1 MTQDHTDVR
10 HRVLVHP
17 PIHVIRFL
25 HISDKPGRWTASLG
39 ASQSSNEA
47 CVASDFL
54 TGFSGAKAEGSEANA
69 RAKEHPLAPRKTR
82 TILRSPC
89 ASTPILSPGGLGE
102 GLEYYILTF
111 SEALSMLHL
120 RTSRGKT
127 ETL

>member
-10 HRVLVHP
+10 HRVLIHP

-69 RAKEHPLAPRKTR
+69 RAKEHPLAPEKDKDNPEVSVCQHSHSVTWW
-82 TILRSPC
+82 
-89 ASTPILSPGGLGE
+89 
-102 GLEYYILTF
+102 
-111 SEALSMLHL
+111 
-120 RTSRGKT
+120 SRGGAGV
-127 ETL
+127 LYPDLL